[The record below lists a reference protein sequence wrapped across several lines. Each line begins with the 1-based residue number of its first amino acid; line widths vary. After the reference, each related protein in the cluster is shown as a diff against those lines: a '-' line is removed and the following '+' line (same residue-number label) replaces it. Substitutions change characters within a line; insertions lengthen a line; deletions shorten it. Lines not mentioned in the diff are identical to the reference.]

1 MTTFFAGEEL
11 PAALLEALAATTI
24 TKPIG
29 RLIQQPASQALA
41 DNTAV
46 ALTFGTGS
54 TVYDTAASAFH
65 SEVTNNTRVTPTIAG
80 YYRFTGVAFFET
92 EATPVVASAN
102 FRFNGTTNLAAAWR
116 AGTASVGLQAF
127 SGLTQVT
134 IAMNG
139 SSDYVE
145 LMALQDSAGA
155 DNTNTSVHFSSTL
168 EWEFIRSL

>member
-1 MTTFFAGEEL
+1 MTTFFAGDE
-11 PAALLEALAATTI
+11 LAAADLEKLNVTTVA
-24 TKPIG
+24 KPIG

-46 ALTFGTGS
+46 AVTFGTGS
-54 TVYDTAASAFH
+54 TVYDTNSFH
-65 SEVTNNTRVTPTIAG
+65 SESSNTTRVTPSIAG
-80 YYRFTGVAFFET
+80 YYRFSGVVFFET
-92 EATPVVASAN
+92 EASPVVASAN

-116 AGTASVGLQAF
+116 AGTASIGLQAF

-139 SSDYVE
+139 TTDYVE

-168 EWEFIRSL
+168 EWEFIRPL